1 MTTTPS
7 DRGTDTSE
15 AGTEGGP
22 AAVPVT
28 GKGTGKGKGKDQTTP
43 FHQAHDVPVTTT
55 GGGSSTG

>member
-7 DRGTDTSE
+7 DRGTDTGE

-28 GKGTGKGKGKDQTTP
+28 GKGKGKDRTTP